1 MMQKIM
7 KLKFSTEKLFV
18 VILLLLVS
26 TKAISQID
34 PGVDFDL
41 NGYINSRLD
50 AGEITVVVP
59 PGRYRVP
66 RSGNT
71 HLKFTNRN
79 NVTIIA
85 DGVEM
90 VCTETVQAIQIQ
102 DCNNFKLQGLS
113 VDYDPLPFTQGEIAA
128 ISADKRTLTVDLID
142 GYSSTVIGDKVE
154 IYDPVTGELSARTY
168 YGSTYVVDTQA
179 RRVIVT
185 KGDPLVNFAEKVGD
199 IVVIGSR
206 GTTNIPHTITPS
218 RCTNL
223 ILENVIIYSGTTFAF
238 FETNC
243 KGSKYIN
250 CSVDRRPLETEIR
263 SRGIKRMRSNNA
275 DAFHSKFAE
284 IGPSY
289 VGCVARYNGDDSF
302 AINGNFHIISE
313 TNGNVLT
320 VIAKGGGNNTTD
332 FVVGEV
338 VELISYSGERMPDA
352 TITQIQTGRA
362 LNAQEINF
370 LQTQT
375 FSGQADNTYTA
386 SNVYSITIDRS
397 IDLPLGSLINSAT
410 RSGNGFEV
418 RNCIA
423 GPNRSR
429 GILVK
434 ASNGIITGNTCVGNW
449 GQAIKCSPEYSWLE
463 AGSGNNLVIS
473 NNVISGCHD
482 VAIAV
487 YANGGNGSTSPIGAH
502 NNIQIIGNQI
512 SGSSNPNI
520 AVTST
525 SNLCM
530 MDNTISSPNNDL
542 LLPWYENTFGSNE
555 DPNRTIYLE
564 NVSEIDCNNLVVTGV
579 TVTPE
584 TATLATE
591 ETLQLTANIIPS
603 VATNQSV
610 TWSSSNPSIA
620 SVDPNSGLVTAVAEG
635 GPVTITA
642 TTSDGGFMDTS
653 IITVDGTGSS
663 ESQTDDD
670 GDGVMNDKDNCPN
683 TPSNV
688 NIDVNGCPVFVLP
701 SNNFAI
707 EVQSETCPNKN
718 NGKIIIEAS
727 ETYNYV
733 ATINGNNYNFND
745 NKLSVEDL
753 QPGAYTA
760 CISVEGETFEQCFNL
775 TINEVKTISGKATVN
790 SKKTSIEITQ
800 GTAPFKVF
808 INGKKQFEISSKS
821 FDLEVNHGDFIQVK
835 TAVDCE
841 GVYSKTID
849 LFKEINVYP
858 NPTNDFTQVNIPNG
872 SFSNV
877 QFKLYDLLGKL
888 VFGEQVDPG
897 KGKWQI
903 GVSGLAKG
911 IYFLKI
917 TADDQVV
924 HHKIIKK

>member
-1 MMQKIM
+1 M
-7 KLKFSTEKLFV
+7 KLKFNTEKLFI

-41 NGYINSRLD
+41 NSYINDRLD
-50 AGEITVVVP
+50 QGQTTVVVP
-59 PGRYRVP
+59 PGRYRV
-66 RSGNT
+66 SDFSNT
-71 HLKFTNRN
+71 HLKFSNRN

-90 VCTETVQAIQIQ
+90 ICTETVQAIQIQ

-113 VDYDPLPFTQGEIAA
+113 VDYDPLPFTQGEIVA
-128 ISADKRTLTVDLID
+128 ISEDKLTLTVDLID
-142 GYSSTVIGDKVE
+142 GYSSTLIGDKVE

-168 YGSTYVVDTQA
+168 YGSTYVVDAQA

-185 KGDPLVNFAEKVGD
+185 KGTPVDNFTEDVGD

-206 GTTNIPHTITPS
+206 GTNNIPHTITPQ

-223 ILENVIIYSGTTFAF
+223 ILENVTVYAGTTFAF

-263 SRGIKRMRSNNA
+263 SRGVKRMRSNNA

-302 AINGNFHIISE
+302 AINGNFHVITE
-313 TNGNVLT
+313 TSGNVLT
-320 VIAKGGGNNTTD
+320 VVAKGGGNNTPD
-332 FVVGEV
+332 LIVGEV
-338 VELISYSGERMPDA
+338 VELVSYSGERMPDA

-362 LNAQEINF
+362 LNAQEISF

-375 FSGQADNTYTA
+375 FNAEADDTYTA
-386 SNVYSITIDRS
+386 SNVYYITIDHS
-397 IDLPLGSLINSAT
+397 VDLPLGSLINSAT
-410 RSGNGFEV
+410 RVGNGFEV

-434 ASNGIITGNTCVGNW
+434 ASDGIITGNTCVGNW

-482 VAIAV
+482 AAIAV

-502 NNIQIIGNQI
+502 NNIQIIDNQI

-530 MDNTISSPNNDL
+530 TDNTISSPNNNL
-542 LLPWYENTFGSNE
+542 LVPWIMNNFGRNE

-564 NVSEIDCNNLVVTGV
+564 NVSTGGCNDFGVTGV
-579 TVTPE
+579 LVIPE
-584 TATLATE
+584 TATIVVA
-591 ETLQLTANIIPS
+591 ETYQLTANIFPKG
-603 VATNQSV
+603 ATNQSV
-610 TWSSSNPSIA
+610 TWLSSDPSVA
-620 SVDPNSGLVTAVAEG
+620 TVDSSGLVTGIAEG
-635 GPVTITA
+635 VPVTITV
-642 TTSDGGFMDTS
+642 TTSDGGFTDTS
-653 IITVDGTGSS
+653 TITVNS
-663 ESQTDDD
+663 
-670 GDGVMNDKDNCPN
+670 V
-683 TPSNV
+683 
-688 NIDVNGCPVFVLP
+688 PVYP
-701 SNNFAI
+701 D
-707 EVQSETCPNKN
+707 EV
-718 NGKIIIEAS
+718 
-727 ETYNYV
+727 
-733 ATINGNNYNFND
+733 
-745 NKLSVEDL
+745 
-753 QPGAYTA
+753 
-760 CISVEGETFEQCFNL
+760 ISV
-775 TINEVKTISGKATVN
+775 SGPATVN
-790 SKKTSIEITQ
+790 Q
-800 GTAPFKVF
+800 GATVVVNVPYTASATRDLIVNFQENNID
-808 INGKKQFEISSKS
+808 INGDGASFTNFGSTRTTVLAGAGTLLVDVATSSSTPISSGYRYAAFLTTVGGGYAQRAAPDRAMTGVS
-821 FDLEVNHGDFIQVK
+821 VVEPLSTSTFENQMYSVYPNPVDDFIQV
-835 TAVDCE
+835 E
-841 GVYSKTID
+841 
-849 LFKEINVYP
+849 
-858 NPTNDFTQVNIPNG
+858 IPNA
-872 SFSNV
+872 SFSKI
-877 QFKLYDLLGKL
+877 QFRLYDLLGKL
-888 VFGEQVDPG
+888 VFEEHAAHG
-897 KGKWQI
+897 KDKWQI
-903 GVSGLAKG
+903 EVRGLAKG
-911 IYFLKI
+911 IHVLEI

-924 HHKIIKK
+924 HHKVVKK